1 MRYLIIALSCAALLA
16 GCQSSSH
23 LEKNSGELTAT
34 LPKVDVD
41 KTRFIGSISFRG
53 FTVGDG

>member
-23 LEKNSGELTAT
+23 LEKN
-34 LPKVDVD
+34 
-41 KTRFIGSISFRG
+41 
-53 FTVGDG
+53 